1 MDIIW
6 SYCLVGIITIVLL
19 IIRTINSKILK
30 DFMKQYPTG
39 KKYMVF
45 KKDFFYTVARIAL
58 ICTIIINGMTL
69 YGHSRF
75 NIPSIIMTILLIIMC
90 ILSGISFIAI
100 DENKH
105 FNIAGYNIEE
115 ENIKDIKI
123 KEGKNKLTC
132 MILFNEE
139 MNGYQGMEFYLFGK
153 NRQAFVADI
162 E

>member
-6 SYCLVGIITIVLL
+6 SYCLVGVITLVLL
-19 IIRTINSKILK
+19 IIRTINSRLLK
-30 DFMKQYPTG
+30 NFMEQYPTG

-45 KKDFFYTVARIAL
+45 KKDFFYTVARIAVV
-58 ICTIIINGMTL
+58 CTIIINGMTL
-69 YGHSRF
+69 YGHGRL

-100 DENKH
+100 NEKKH

-115 ENIKDIKI
+115 DNIKDIKI
-123 KEGKNKLTC
+123 KEGKKRLTC
-132 MILFNEE
+132 TILFNEE

-153 NRQAFVADI
+153 NRHEFVADM